1 MYRRK
6 KASIIRKKK
15 ESGKKSPTRKCR
27 NTLPPTFSPAL
38 KYLKEYLKGFRA
50 TFKLLLSAQFL
61 KYISK
66 NGSLIHFKGRN
77 QEMCPTNSKMIWMDF
92 WMTGIQR
99 KRNRNTNFFSVISH
113 HARPVEKMRENLLSF
128 LW

>member
-99 KRNRNTNFFSVISH
+99 KRNRNTNFF
-113 HARPVEKMRENLLSF
+113 RLS
-128 LW
+128 LTAQGPLKK